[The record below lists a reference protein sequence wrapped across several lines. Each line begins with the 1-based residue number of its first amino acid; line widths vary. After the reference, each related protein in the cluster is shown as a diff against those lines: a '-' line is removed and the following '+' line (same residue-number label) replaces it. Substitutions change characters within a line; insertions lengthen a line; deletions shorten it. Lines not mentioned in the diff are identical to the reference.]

1 MPTPSY
7 GVKFYL
13 FFALVLLIAPELV
26 TRSQTREQL
35 SQPVQSKPMVAP
47 APAAAS
53 STDVFLKLAE
63 SVGQGIPAKRLVE
76 YKLKND
82 PTGGARYF
90 AVVDFNQNSIKKRFY
105 VFDTQEN
112 KVETYYVDHGKGSE
126 GATDDGMADVFSNE
140 EGSSSSSLGIYR
152 TLDEYVG
159 GHGRSLRLQGL
170 EPTNSNAYE
179 RAVVLHRADYVSEDF
194 IRQTGRIG
202 RSDGCLAVEQSV
214 ADALIDKLKNGAYI
228 IAWKR

>member
-1 MPTPSY
+1 MPNSSY

-13 FFALVLLIAPELV
+13 FFVLVLLIAPELV

-35 SQPVQSKPMVAP
+35 SQPVQSKPTVAP
-47 APAAAS
+47 APAVTS
-53 STDVFLKLAE
+53 STDIFLKLAD

-82 PTGGARYF
+82 PTGKARYW
-90 AVVDFNQNSIKKRFY
+90 AVVDFNQNSTRKRFY
-105 VFDTQEN
+105 IFDTQEN
-112 KVETYYVDHGKGSE
+112 TVESYYVAHGKGSE
-126 GATDDGMADVFSNE
+126 GAMDDGMAEVFSNE

-202 RSDGCLAVEQSV
+202 RSDGCLAVEQSA
-214 ADALIDKLKNGAYI
+214 ADTLIDKLKNGAYI
-228 IAWKR
+228 IAWKK

>member
-1 MPTPSY
+1 MPTSSY

-13 FFALVLLIAPELV
+13 SFALALLIAPQLV
-26 TRSQTREQL
+26 TPSQTREQL
-35 SQPVQSKPMVAP
+35 SQPVQSKPTTVA

-53 STDVFLKLAE
+53 STDIFLKLAE
-63 SVGQGIPAKRLVE
+63 SVGQSIPAKRLIE

-82 PTGGARYF
+82 PTGKPRYWGI
-90 AVVDFNQNSIKKRFY
+90 VDFNQNSTRKRFY
-105 VFDTQEN
+105 IFDTQEN
-112 KVETYYVDHGKGSE
+112 RVETYYVAHGKGSE
-126 GATDDGMADVFSNE
+126 GEADDGMAEVFSNE

-202 RSDGCLAVEQSV
+202 RSDGCFAVEQSA

>member
-1 MPTPSY
+1 MPNSSY

-13 FFALVLLIAPELV
+13 FFALALLTAPELV

-35 SQPVQSKPMVAP
+35 SRPVQSSPIVAQ

-53 STDVFLKLAE
+53 STDIFLKLAE
-63 SVGQGIPAKRLVE
+63 SVGQGIPAKRLIE

-82 PTGGARYF
+82 PTGKARYW
-90 AVVDFNQNSIKKRFY
+90 AVVDFNQNSTTKRFY
-105 VFDTQEN
+105 VFDTQE
-112 KVETYYVDHGKGSE
+112 KRVETYYVAHGKGSE
-126 GATDDGMADVFSNE
+126 GATDDGVADVFSNE
-140 EGSSSSSLGIYR
+140 EGSETSSLGIYR

-159 GHGRSLRLQGL
+159 GHGRSMRLQGL

-179 RAVVLHRADYVSEDF
+179 RAIVLHRADYVSEDF

-202 RSDGCLAVEQSV
+202 RSNGCLAVEPSV
-214 ADALIDKLKNGAYI
+214 GDQLIDKLKNGAYI
-228 IAWKR
+228 IAWKK

>member
-1 MPTPSY
+1 MPNSSY

-13 FFALVLLIAPELV
+13 FFALALLTAPELV

-35 SQPVQSKPMVAP
+35 SQPIQSKPVIAQ

-53 STDVFLKLAE
+53 STDIFLKLAA
-63 SVGQGIPAKRLVE
+63 SVGQSIPAKRLIE

-82 PTGGARYF
+82 PTGNARYW
-90 AVVDFNQNSIKKRFY
+90 AVVDFNQNSTTKRFY
-105 VFDTQEN
+105 VFDTQE
-112 KVETYYVDHGKGSE
+112 KRVETYYVAHGKGSE

-140 EGSSSSSLGIYR
+140 EGSESSSLGIYR
-152 TLDEYVG
+152 TLDEYAG
-159 GHGRSLRLQGL
+159 THGRSMRLQGL

-202 RSDGCLAVEQSV
+202 RSNGCLAVEPSV
-214 ADALIDKLKNGAYI
+214 GDQLIDKLKNGAYI
-228 IAWKR
+228 IAWKK